1 MALIEIRNLAKSFGN
16 VKAVDDISIDI
27 ESGEFITLLGPSGS
41 GKTTVLRMIAG
52 FEDPDAGSIKLNGE
66 DITHLP
72 PFDRDVNTVFQD
84 YALFP
89 HMSVQENVEYG
100 LRTRKVP
107 KAERAK
113 QALEAIASVKLEETV
128 NRLPHQL
135 SGGQRQRIALARALV
150 LRPRVLLL
158 DEPLGALDR
167 QLREEMQV
175 ELKKIQRDAGI
186 TFVFVT
192 HDQEEAMRMSD
203 RIVVFNS
210 GRIEQVGTPE
220 QVYEEPRT
228 NFVAGFLGTANIFS
242 VDVAQKFLGATTTVS
257 IRPER
262 IRLQAPETK
271 IDKSETSVKGTV
283 QEAAFVGANTIYIL
297 ETDFGVKLTVR
308 KTNTELLGQD
318 NSFVAGDQ
326 VMAVWRNSHVAQ
338 IPVQC

>member
-1 MALIEIRNLAKSFGN
+1 VALIEIRNLTKSFGN
-16 VKAVDDISIDI
+16 LKAVDDISLDI
-27 ESGEFITLLGPSGS
+27 KSGEFITLLGPSGS

-52 FEDPDAGSIKLNGE
+52 FEDPDAGLIKLNGE

-113 QALEAIASVKLEETV
+113 QAIAAIASVKLEETV

-228 NFVAGFLGTANIFS
+228 NFVAGFLGTANIFT
-242 VDVAQKFLGATTTVS
+242 VDMANKLLGASSTVS

-262 IRLQAPETK
+262 IRLEALGTK
-271 IDKSETSVKGTV
+271 IDRGETSIVGRIH
-283 QEAAFVGANTIYIL
+283 EAAFVGANTIYII
-297 ETDFGVKLTVR
+297 ETEFGMKLTVR

-338 IPVQC
+338 IPV

>member
-1 MALIEIRNLAKSFGN
+1 MALIEIRNLTKSFGN
-16 VKAVDDISIDI
+16 LKAVDDISLDI

-52 FEDPDAGSIKLNGE
+52 FEDPDAGLIKLNGE

-242 VDVAQKFLGATTTVS
+242 VDVARKFLGAATTVS

-338 IPVQC
+338 IPV

>member
-16 VKAVDDISIDI
+16 VKAVDDISLDI